1 MKYFIFECEVIYK
14 ESYQTYYDHKLTV
27 YHNGEL
33 YFLVLNKDK
42 SNHFI
47 CGLTF
52 FKCEDLLFIQHFD
65 VKLHLTAY
73 VT

>member
-1 MKYFIFECEVIYK
+1 M
-14 ESYQTYYDHKLTV
+14 
-27 YHNGEL
+27 
-33 YFLVLNKDK
+33 VLNKDK